1 MECDSRI
8 SEGVMNDR
16 QHSLLTD
23 SIICCF
29 YNVYNKL
36 GYGFLE
42 KVYERALIVEMMS
55 LGLSVSSQHPI
66 SVSYRG
72 QPVGEYFCDLLVE
85 QKVIIEVKATRKL
98 LLEHE
103 AQLLNYLKATR
114 IEVGLLL
121 NFGVQPE
128 LKRKA
133 FSNQR
138 KGFVG

>member
-1 MECDSRI
+1 MTE
-8 SEGVMNDR
+8 R
-16 QHSLLTD
+16 QHSVLTD

-29 YNVYNKL
+29 YNAYNKL

-42 KVYERALIVEMMS
+42 KIYERALIIEMKG
-55 LGLSVSSQHPI
+55 LGISVSSQYPI
-66 SVSYRG
+66 AVYYKG
-72 QPVGEYFCDLLVE
+72 QTVGEYFCDLMVE
-85 QKVIIEVKATRKL
+85 QKVIIEVKATKKL

-103 AQLLNYLKATR
+103 AQLLNYLKATK

-138 KGFVG
+138 KSFAR